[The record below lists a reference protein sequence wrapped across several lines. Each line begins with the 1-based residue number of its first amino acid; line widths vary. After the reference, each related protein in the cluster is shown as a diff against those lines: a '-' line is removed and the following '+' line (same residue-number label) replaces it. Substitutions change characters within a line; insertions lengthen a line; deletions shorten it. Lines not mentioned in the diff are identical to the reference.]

1 MASNNGDD
9 VVENLLQC
17 AVCMESYEESGPQTP
32 KMLPCQHSF
41 CVQCLKNISRAG
53 RIQCPSCRE
62 QFSTSVD
69 ELSRSLVLIQLLDT
83 RGSSPRRNN
92 VTDANLSILLKEKFR
107 DPDNAKEYL
116 SKLIEKILRVKK
128 FNLEEIEAVLNCIQ
142 YYRIPSDKS
151 RSIQIIATKFVMY
164 SISFGGGAV
173 TVHLLSEVAT
183 ELIKTMGVFND
194 DKLSS
199 EVLLLCLA
207 VLALPAMMNKSS
219 FSNLDLAHLLM
230 TILTTNQNSGIE
242 RKFVE
247 FLTNIPRKLSRSDNA
262 IIGNRKYVENLLSI
276 LRKKTNT
283 SSRDATFYNLLA
295 LLTSL
300 TDETPSTCTNIV
312 NAGGLRIFAEL
323 LEDNDP
329 RSNKGVLMNLNN
341 LTEVPEICYHFLN
354 GNSDAV
360 ECLLKFMNSDEIHI
374 SYCAAAVIS
383 HLLTIDFKEWERLTK
398 SPNLRNRAL
407 TNMYNC
413 VMEWSQRPSVICFY
427 VSYRSFKPFYP
438 LLQRYDA
445 PPLQLFAVWTIW
457 EFCSFSSDTYQEMLI
472 KEQGIDYLLELNQNL
487 YVDKNVKK
495 FAELTIKLIHLFG
508 K

>member
-360 ECLLKFMNSDEIHI
+360 ECLLKFMNSDEIH
-374 SYCAAAVIS
+374 
-383 HLLTIDFKEWERLTK
+383 
-398 SPNLRNRAL
+398 
-407 TNMYNC
+407 YNC